1 MFCFFAHMCVI
12 YPYAHIVEIQKCRF
26 VRNELNQKFRERERE
41 RERERLLASLLK
53 RNQNNNTVWDRD
65 KKKIEEK
72 KWLAMSQLIENEK
85 KEEKKEGLREKCV
98 ICFVFLL
105 M

>member
-1 MFCFFAHMCVI
+1 M
-12 YPYAHIVEIQKCRF
+12 
-26 VRNELNQKFRERERE
+26 
-41 RERERLLASLLK
+41 
-53 RNQNNNTVWDRD
+53 WDRD